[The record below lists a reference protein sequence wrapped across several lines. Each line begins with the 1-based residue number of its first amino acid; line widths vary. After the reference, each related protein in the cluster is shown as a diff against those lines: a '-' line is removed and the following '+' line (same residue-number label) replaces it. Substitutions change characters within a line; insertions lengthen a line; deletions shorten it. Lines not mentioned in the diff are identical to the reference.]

1 MAYEAAAAFI
11 REQGGSCEWRGNRW
25 FVTHADGRA
34 IKFGAAGG
42 ISPLDALTEPT
53 NLPRPH
59 NDRPTPAAKAEYE
72 AMFDRDDVE
81 RVD

>member
-1 MAYEAAAAFI
+1 MAYEVAAAFI
-11 REQGGSCEWRGNRW
+11 REQGGTCEWSGSRW

-34 IKFGAAGG
+34 IKFGFDGVC
-42 ISPLDALTEPT
+42 PLDALTEPT
-53 NLPRPH
+53 GLPRPNH
-59 NDRPTPAAKAEYE
+59 ERPTPAAQAEYE